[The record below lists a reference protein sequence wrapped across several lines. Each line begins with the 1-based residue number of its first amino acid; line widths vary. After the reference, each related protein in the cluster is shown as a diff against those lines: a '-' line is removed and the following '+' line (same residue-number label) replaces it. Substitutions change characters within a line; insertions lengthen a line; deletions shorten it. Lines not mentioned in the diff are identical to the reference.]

1 MNGEISFS
9 CSFHFLTV
17 HGMDNGNKFLQ
28 KDKAFF
34 ALVFEFFNGFS
45 YVFRAAIEPNNTVE
59 ILDRFKFFFFRAN
72 FI

>member
-1 MNGEISFS
+1 
-9 CSFHFLTV
+9 
-17 HGMDNGNKFLQ
+17 MDNGNKFLQ

-45 YVFRAAIEPNNTVE
+45 YVFRAAIESNNTVE
-59 ILDRFKFFFFRAN
+59 ILDRFKFFFFWAN